1 MQICVLKKYDLDWVM
16 LKVGVKVKDL
26 IIYENKKQARK
37 VLGQAFLMT
46 GAAGVLLY
54 LGIDEKNLLFDIMG
68 GLGCLFFGICTLI
81 QLIRVMKKKP
91 LFIIKENGIE
101 DTSTATSVGFIE
113 YGRIQEIVIGKILGK
128 ECIGI
133 YLSNIDEFIESLPT
147 VKQKSIQSNLAN
159 KFPPILLRVDSIEG
173 ETGREIYEEL
183 LQVYE
188 SYVGGKQ

>member
-1 MQICVLKKYDLDWVM
+1 M

-54 LGIDEKNLLFDIMG
+54 MGLDEKNLLFDIMG
-68 GLGCLFFGICTLI
+68 GLGCLFFGICALI
-81 QLIRVMKKKP
+81 QLVRVMKKKP

-113 YGRIQEIVIGKILGK
+113 YGQIQEIVIGKILSK

-133 YLSNIDEFIESLPT
+133 YLSDIDEFIENLPT

-173 ETGREIYEEL
+173 KTGREIYEEL

-188 SYVGGKQ
+188 SYVGDK